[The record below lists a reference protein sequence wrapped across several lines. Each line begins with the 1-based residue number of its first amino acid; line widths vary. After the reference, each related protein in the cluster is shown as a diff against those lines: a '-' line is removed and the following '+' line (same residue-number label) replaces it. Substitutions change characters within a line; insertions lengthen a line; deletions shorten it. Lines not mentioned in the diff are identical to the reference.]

1 MSVSWLSIKFHFL
14 NEFTNKELVYQSGNA
29 PDLTEKLIVN
39 TCRKRLKQL
48 YVNCAGIDCDSL
60 WYKNIKEISGIISFK
75 IHVCLLSF
83 NLSVKL

>member
-1 MSVSWLSIKFHFL
+1 MSVSWLSNKFHFL

-29 PDLTEKLIVN
+29 LDLTEKLIVN
-39 TCRKRLKQL
+39 TCWKCLKQL

-75 IHVCLLSF
+75 ICSLAF